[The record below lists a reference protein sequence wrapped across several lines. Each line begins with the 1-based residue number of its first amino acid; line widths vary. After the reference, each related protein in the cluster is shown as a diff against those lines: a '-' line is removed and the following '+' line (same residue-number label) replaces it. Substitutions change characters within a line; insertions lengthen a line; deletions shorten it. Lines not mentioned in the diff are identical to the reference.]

1 MREINLIKA
10 DLSQSQLSPPLVPV
24 ELQQVLSLLQ
34 GEGGDQPGPVLSTDS
49 LDNLALYCT
58 KYTQVLHSECS

>member
-1 MREINLIKA
+1 MREINLIKS

-34 GEGGDQPGPVLSTDS
+34 GGGGDQPGPALSTDS
-49 LDNLALYCT
+49 LGSPGLT
-58 KYTQVLHSECS
+58 